1 MIHGHLITGTGRCLT
16 DPLSLTIVGY
26 CCHVRNLETQSED
39 DDWMSGGHSDR
50 DDGFMIVYNP
60 H

>member
-16 DPLSLTIVGY
+16 DPL
-26 CCHVRNLETQSED
+26 NLCWRLLCKKFGNTKESED

>member
-1 MIHGHLITGTGRCLT
+1 LGYYCWVL
-16 DPLSLTIVGY
+16 LSCKKFENTK
-26 CCHVRNLETQSED
+26 ESED
-39 DDWMSGGHSDR
+39 DDWMNGGRSDR